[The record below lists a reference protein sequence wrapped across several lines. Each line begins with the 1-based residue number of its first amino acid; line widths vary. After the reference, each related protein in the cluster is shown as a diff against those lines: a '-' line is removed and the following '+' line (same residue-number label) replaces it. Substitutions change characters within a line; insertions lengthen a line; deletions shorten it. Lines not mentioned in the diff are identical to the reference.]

1 MSENEF
7 THYNSEAD
15 RPVPQSNPP
24 GNAPQSNQQVPIQ
37 FDDSRVAATYAN
49 FCRVT
54 GTPEELIV
62 DFGLNPQPVGIPNTP
77 IVVSDRI
84 VLNFYTAKRLF
95 FALQATLQR
104 HEQAFGVLEI
114 DVNKRFKGQQ
124 PNQ

>member
-7 THYNSEAD
+7 SHFSPETDQPAAQN
-15 RPVPQSNPP
+15 NPP
-24 GNAPQSNQQVPIQ
+24 QGNQQIPIH
-37 FDDSRVAATYAN
+37 FDDSKVAATYAN

-62 DFGLNPQPVGIPNTP
+62 DFGLNPQAVGIPSNP

-114 DVNKRFKGQQ
+114 DINKRFKGQPDQ
-124 PNQ
+124 